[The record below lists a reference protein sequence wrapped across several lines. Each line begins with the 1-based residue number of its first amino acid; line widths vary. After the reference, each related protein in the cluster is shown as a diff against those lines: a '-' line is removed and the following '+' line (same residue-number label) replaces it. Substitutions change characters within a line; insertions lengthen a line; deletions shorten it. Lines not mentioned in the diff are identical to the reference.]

1 MAKNRIFLS
10 LLRRKTNWFMC
21 LLLTVLTAL
30 IFTGVL
36 IWQASLQS
44 VKELEKTYG
53 SSFKL
58 VAFEDRSNPDF
69 MEYKI
74 FDESYSANVYIGPRV
89 TLEMLDRVSEEV
101 DGIINYEYRMST
113 KTHLFQE
120 GFQLIPG
127 SSDDDY
133 KYYQKKR
140 LSGTIPEDEWQT
152 FYEKSYELC
161 KHGRYETT
169 GYGFNDSS
177 YMDQFRNGSFR
188 LVSGRHISPSDYH
201 VAMITPTFAKSNN
214 LRIGDTFPLMI
225 SPTNSATSFKRGV
238 LGTINATIVGIFEP
252 TYEQPV
258 NSYTIERDI
267 VNNWILFDLK
277 TFSEMDKTAGW
288 SGAKLGATIY
298 VEDPSMT
305 REIMEQVKNL
315 DWLDKKYYGVEA
327 DDSSYHNAAAP
338 IRTIRL
344 LMAAGIAAAAIAGA
358 ALMYLALKHNMS
370 RRNRETGILMALG
383 VTGTSIRKQFFVENL
398 ILGSIA
404 FFLALGI
411 ASAVAPS
418 LGDSVLHTLSP
429 QKEQRAYTDEEIE
442 SAINRRD
449 YEALEKMQAVQNDGA
464 KGPDSLNVRIN
475 PLSILITGLGMTLLI
490 YLCVSEAM
498 QKTLR
503 LDPSKILSIIS

>member
-1 MAKNRIFLS
+1 
-10 LLRRKTNWFMC
+10 
-21 LLLTVLTAL
+21 
-30 IFTGVL
+30 
-36 IWQASLQS
+36 
-44 VKELEKTYG
+44 
-53 SSFKL
+53 
-58 VAFEDRSNPDF
+58 
-69 MEYKI
+69 
-74 FDESYSANVYIGPRV
+74 
-89 TLEMLDRVSEEV
+89 
-101 DGIINYEYRMST
+101 
-113 KTHLFQE
+113 
-120 GFQLIPG
+120 
-127 SSDDDY
+127 
-133 KYYQKKR
+133 
-140 LSGTIPEDEWQT
+140 
-152 FYEKSYELC
+152 
-161 KHGRYETT
+161 
-169 GYGFNDSS
+169 
-177 YMDQFRNGSFR
+177 
-188 LVSGRHISPSDYH
+188 
-201 VAMITPTFAKSNN
+201 
-214 LRIGDTFPLMI
+214 
-225 SPTNSATSFKRGV
+225 
-238 LGTINATIVGIFEP
+238 
-252 TYEQPV
+252 
-258 NSYTIERDI
+258 
-267 VNNWILFDLK
+267 
-277 TFSEMDKTAGW
+277 MDKTAGW